1 MSGTDAD
8 DRITCFGSAEPD
20 PEALILAAGALTVEL
35 VDGNL
40 RDIRFGG
47 AEVLRAVAYIVR
59 DKDWGTYAP
68 VLSNLKTRQEAD
80 SFRVSYDA
88 LCSGPSG
95 GALAY
100 SATIFGQS
108 DGSLR
113 FDVEAKP
120 VGDFQTNRCGFCVLH
135 PIVGV
140 AGSPVVVEHVD
151 GARERTLLPDLID
164 PWQPLKSIRAIT
176 HGVRLGLQATCRLE
190 GDTFEMEDQRNWSDA
205 SYKTY
210 VRPLALPWPYILAN
224 RQLLAQSVSLTLDS
238 ASPTA
243 PAPTRRSAIEVAIGG
258 AIGSMPSIGLVVTPE
273 ETDAV
278 LGRLDRL
285 AEIGPQTLTCHF
297 DPTVGHGRRALAG
310 FAEIA
315 KRTKAEITLECVV
328 PCRDDVAVELA
339 AISALAGQV
348 GLRPAAI
355 SVSPSVDRQS
365 TPPGSVWPQCP
376 PLENVYAAA
385 RSAFPGVRLGGGS
398 FSYFTELNRKR
409 PPVDCLDFVTHATC
423 PIVHSADDRS
433 VMQTLETL
441 PFITRSARAFI
452 GEQKPYRIGPSTIA
466 MRQNPYGS
474 RTFDNPLRKRM
485 TMANSDPRHCGL
497 FGAAWALGYA
507 ARTADAKLDVLT
519 QAALTGSFGLLGEK
533 DTVWP
538 IFHVIRALA
547 AMAGRQRYAV
557 NSDHPES
564 VQGVAA
570 VEAPNGGI
578 SVWLANLTRQ
588 SVFIRLNGAL
598 DIGELSLRSLD
609 AANWRAASTGDAP
622 VTQSLVGDTLS
633 LAPFAVV
640 QVDEGS

>member
-8 DRITCFGSAEPD
+8 DRITCFGSAEPE
-20 PEALILAAGALTVEL
+20 PETLRLTAGALTVEL
-35 VDGNL
+35 VAGNL
-40 RDIRFGG
+40 RDIRFDG

-68 VLSNLKTRQEAD
+68 VLSNLKTHQEAD

-88 LCSGPSG
+88 LCSDPSG

-100 SATIFGQS
+100 RTTIFGRP
-108 DGSLR
+108 DGSLG

-135 PIVGV
+135 PIVDV

-151 GARERTLLPDLID
+151 GSRERTLLPDLID
-164 PWQPLKSIRAIT
+164 PWQPFKSIRAIT
-176 HGVRLGLQATCRLE
+176 HGVRSGLQATCRLE

-210 VRPLALPWPYILAN
+210 VRPLALPWPYVLADGE
-224 RQLLAQSVSLTLDS
+224 LLRQSVSLSLDS
-238 ASPTA
+238 ASPAA
-243 PAPTRRSAIEVAIGG
+243 PAPTRSSVIEVAIGG
-258 AIGSMPSIGLVVTPE
+258 AIGSMPSVGLIVTPE

-278 LGRLDRL
+278 IARLNRL
-285 AEIGPQTLTCHF
+285 TEVGPQTLTCHF

-315 KRTKAEITLECVV
+315 KQTKAEITLECVV
-328 PCRDDVAVELA
+328 PCRDAVAVELA
-339 AISALAGQV
+339 AISATANQV

-365 TPPGSVWPQCP
+365 TPPGSAWPEFP
-376 PLENVYAAA
+376 PLEDVYAAA

-423 PIVHSADDRS
+423 PIVHAADDRS

-452 GEQKPYRIGPSTIA
+452 GQQKPYRIGPSTIA

-474 RTFDNPLRKRM
+474 RTFDNPLGKRM
-485 TMANSDPRHCGL
+485 TMTNSDPRHHGL
-497 FGAAWALGYA
+497 FGAAWTLGYA
-507 ARTADAKLDVLT
+507 ARTADAKLEAIT
-519 QAALTGSFGLLGEK
+519 QAALTGPFGLLGEK
-533 DTVWP
+533 EAVWP

-547 AMAGRQRYAV
+547 AIAGRARLSV
-557 NSDHPES
+557 SSDRPES
-564 VQGVAA
+564 VQGVA
-570 VEAPNGGI
+570 VEGPSGGV
-578 SVWLANLTRQ
+578 SVWLANLTNQ
-588 SVFIRLNGAL
+588 LLTVRLSGAL
-598 DIGELSLRSLD
+598 DSGELFLRSLD
-609 AANWRAASTGDAP
+609 AESWRAAATGDPP
-622 VTQSLVGDTLS
+622 VSQNLAGGTL
-633 LAPFAVV
+633 LLTPFAIA
-640 QVDEGS
+640 QVDEIP